1 MFGMKRELFIH
12 FSFWFAFFVFIA
24 VFKQYFALVYWQ
36 FWLGG
41 LLGVILPDIDH
52 IIYVYF
58 IKPTDLTSQRV
69 NYLVNK
75 KELLRSVELL
85 YETRNER
92 KGLIF
97 HTIFFQLIF
106 FILTFWMLSSS
117 GSYFGRG
124 LVLSFILH
132 LSVDQLI
139 DLTELKNL
147 ENWFT
152 YLPFKLDFNQCKKYW
167 IASTAVIVLL
177 GVLM

>member
-1 MFGMKRELFIH
+1 MKRELFLH
-12 FSFWFAFFVFIA
+12 FSFWFSFFIFVA
-24 VFKQYFALVYWQ
+24 LVKHYFALSYWP

-52 IIYVYF
+52 LLYVYF

-75 KELLRSVELL
+75 KELFRSAELL
-85 YETRNER
+85 YETRSER
-92 KGLIF
+92 NGLIF

-106 FILTFWMLSSS
+106 FVLTFWMLSSS
-117 GSYFGRG
+117 GSMFGRG

-132 LSVDQLI
+132 LSVDQII
-139 DLTELKNL
+139 DLNDLKSL

-152 YLPFKLDFNQCKKYW
+152 NLPFTFDFQKSRVYW
-167 IASTAVIVLL
+167 IASTVVILAM
-177 GVLM
+177 GFLM